1 VVGDPERGARGRA
14 LGHAVATELVGLRG
28 DEQLQV
34 RPDDL
39 AFLAERARDERDLG
53 VRLGGVVRDG
63 AARGEGLVVG
73 MRVDEQQPSGQVS
86 RTLGSRIA

>member
-1 VVGDPERGARGRA
+1 MIGDAKRRARGRP
-14 LGHAVATELVGLRG
+14 LGHPVAAELVGLRG
-28 DEQLQV
+28 DQQLQF

-73 MRVDEQQPSGQVS
+73 VRVDEQQPSGQVS
-86 RTLGSRIA
+86 RTLGSRTA